1 MSVKSRL
8 VSTQSALAAAAA
20 LVALALAMCT
30 YERWL
35 AARRPHELA
44 WTVSLAMF
52 FVGAAALWFGAA
64 NGWDDVSFRI
74 FYLFGAV
81 VNVPFLALG
90 TVYLLGNRRRA
101 DRWTAAVALASAF
114 AAGVV
119 LEAPLQAPVPA
130 DRLPRGSEVFG
141 ALPRVLAAVASGVG
155 ATVVLGGAVWSAWRF
170 WRRRGAVSP
179 APTAARAGSPAR
191 GPAGRLAGAN
201 VLIAA
206 GTLVLGAGGLFNS
219 VLDAMEAFALT
230 LLVGIALIFAGFLV
244 ATARPRAPVPQGQ
257 PTDPV
262 AKEPVVGRVGAKYS

>member
-1 MSVKSRL
+1 

-20 LVALALAMCT
+20 LVALALAMST

-64 NGWDDVSFRI
+64 NGWDDATFRV

-90 TVYLLGNRRRA
+90 TVYLLGDRRRA
-101 DRWTAAVALASAF
+101 DRWAAAVALASAF

-119 LEAPLQAPVPA
+119 LEAPLRGPVPS
-130 DRLPRGSEVFG
+130 DRLPQGSEVFG
-141 ALPRVLAAVASGVG
+141 VLPRVLAAVASGVG

-170 WRRRGAVSP
+170 WRRRRVPSP
-179 APTAARAGSPAR
+179 V
-191 GPAGRLAGAN
+191 PAGRLAGAN
-201 VLIAA
+201 LLIAG

-230 LLVGIALIFAGFLV
+230 LLVGIGLLFAGFLV
-244 ATARPRAPVPQGQ
+244 ATAGPRTRPAPQ
-257 PTDPV
+257 DLAEPV
-262 AKEPVVGRVGAKYS
+262 EKEPVVDRVGAKYS